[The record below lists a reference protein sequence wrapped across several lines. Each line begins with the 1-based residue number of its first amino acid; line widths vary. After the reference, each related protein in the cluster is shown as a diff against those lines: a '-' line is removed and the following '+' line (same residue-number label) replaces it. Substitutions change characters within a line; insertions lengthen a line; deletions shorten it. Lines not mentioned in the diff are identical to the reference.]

1 MIQAQGRQLLTTRS
15 RIVAAMALTPVFFT
29 LDIRALLSVHSKSPW
44 LISPSFLLQGWLL
57 IAVNVFF
64 YCYACWFFFWLIR
77 RTAGRERFSAR
88 AGRLAFSFGQLGYCG
103 RSYRWQPGTS
113 GRWEWQQHCSRHLL
127 FSLILQ
133 SRPVTAARLTPHSDS
148 PQVHY
153 CRHKCF
159 AFPALICQT

>member
-1 MIQAQGRQLLTTRS
+1 
-15 RIVAAMALTPVFFT
+15 
-29 LDIRALLSVHSKSPW
+29 
-44 LISPSFLLQGWLL
+44 
-57 IAVNVFF
+57 
-64 YCYACWFFFWLIR
+64 
-77 RTAGRERFSAR
+77 
-88 AGRLAFSFGQLGYCG
+88 
-103 RSYRWQPGTS
+103 
-113 GRWEWQQHCSRHLL
+113 LL